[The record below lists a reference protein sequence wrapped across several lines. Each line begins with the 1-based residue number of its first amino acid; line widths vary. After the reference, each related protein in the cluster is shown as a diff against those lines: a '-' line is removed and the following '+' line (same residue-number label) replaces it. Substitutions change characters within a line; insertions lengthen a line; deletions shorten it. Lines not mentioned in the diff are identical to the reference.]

1 MTSLDLSL
9 GWTGGDV
16 ERLLLALG
24 IGFSR
29 YTMSEMAVGCNE
41 LGAIAPTQVAEVRN
55 LLSEYDTAMS
65 HQRKAGHED
74 EAGKMLVKADVLEF
88 EKENGGK
95 YATILKEK
103 ARIVG
108 ELQKIFAFSSI
119 IGLSGGNIGSVIYR
133 S

>member
-1 MTSLDLSL
+1 MASLDLSL
-9 GWTGGDV
+9 GWVGGDV
-16 ERLLLALG
+16 ERILLALG
-24 IGFSR
+24 VGFSR
-29 YTMSEMAVGCNE
+29 YTLNEMTIGCNE
-41 LGAIAPTQVAEVRN
+41 LGAIASTQVTVVRV
-55 LLSEYDTAMS
+55 LLGEYDTAML
-65 HQRKAGHED
+65 HQKKAGHED

-108 ELQKIFAFSSI
+108 ELQKVFAFSNI
-119 IGLSGGNIGSVIYR
+119 IGSSTGNIGSVTYR